1 MIGKGGLAELVLR
14 RGEGSSLKAVNIKK
28 NEVRRREI

>member
-14 RGEGSSLKAVNIKK
+14 RGEASSLKAVNIKI
-28 NEVRRREI
+28 EE